1 MRNVTNYE
9 VVIKRREKKEEKERE
24 GQKGRMN
31 KRARVDERVEVT
43 RDKSGCSKSARI
55 FSNFVAPSAAA
66 ERAAFPPFTRRFF
79 APLLLQSSLT
89 FHVPRSPR
97 RVTNGIPADHE

>member
-66 ERAAFPPFTRRFF
+66 ERAAFPPFHSSFF
-79 APLLLQSSLT
+79 RPPPPPIFAHVSRPTFSSSCNE
-89 FHVPRSPR
+89 RYS
-97 RVTNGIPADHE
+97 G